1 MLWTQEMFV
10 RERAARRN
18 RIWLGISTWLLALA
32 AACSN
37 QGTMQNALTPGSP
50 GPTAPGPAAGT
61 GSLPSVAAGSGGQVA
76 TGSAGVSAVAST
88 AGSGAA
94 GSTSA
99 AGSSAGVGASGAG
112 GASGAS
118 GALAMTSAG
127 ASGGA
132 GTAGASGTGAAGAGE
147 NSLSE
152 CQKALKPKCQMWEK
166 AGCSSYL
173 TGDVGTLVKATEFA
187 FGPYGASM
195 EYNVGKGFEVPKNPS
210 EDNCAAVASSF
221 GEPADVTKITADL
234 KDSDLTLYT
243 VYRPACMNEG
253 EKYPVITWGNG
264 TCGQS
269 ESYGPLLR
277 YVASYGYVVFSSNSR
292 YTGGNGAM
300 TKALDFAAAAN
311 KDSTSVY
318 YNRLDMTKIGAMGHS
333 QGGMATVT
341 AANDARV
348 SSVIIWNAATSA
360 SKPFLSVSGDTD
372 ITGFTPASMAR
383 DINASAQP
391 SAWLYYHKVPKT
403 GSVSGHLTL
412 MIQPER
418 VVEPARAW
426 WDYMLKGDTKA
437 RDYFIGTSCGLCGKK
452 DDFEFGEKGL
462 K

>member
-1 MLWTQEMFV
+1 MARIQEMFA
-10 RERAARRN
+10 RERATRRN
-18 RIWLGISTWLLALA
+18 RWLGSSTWLLALA

-37 QGTMQNALTPGSP
+37 QGSMLNALTAGSS
-50 GPTAPGPAAGT
+50 GPTPPTIAAGS
-61 GSLPSVAAGSGGQVA
+61 GNLPSSSAGSGGQVA
-76 TGSAGVSAVAST
+76 TGSAGVSAVAGN
-88 AGSGAA
+88 AGTGAA
-94 GSTSA
+94 GSTNA
-99 AGSSAGVGASGAG
+99 AGSSAGGGAS

-132 GTAGASGTGAAGAGE
+132 GTAGASGTGAAGTGE

-173 TGDVGTLVKATEFA
+173 TGDVGTLVKGAEFA
-187 FGPYGASM
+187 FGPYGSIM

-210 EDNCAAVASSF
+210 EDGCAAVASSF
-221 GEPADVTKITADL
+221 GEPADVTAVTADL

-277 YVASYGYVVFSSNSR
+277 YVASYGYVVFASNSR

-437 RDYFIGTSCGLCGKK
+437 RDYFIGTNCGLCGKK
-452 DDFEFGEKGL
+452 DEYEFGQKGL

>member
-1 MLWTQEMFV
+1 
-10 RERAARRN
+10 
-18 RIWLGISTWLLALA
+18 
-32 AACSN
+32 
-37 QGTMQNALTPGSP
+37 
-50 GPTAPGPAAGT
+50 
-61 GSLPSVAAGSGGQVA
+61 
-76 TGSAGVSAVAST
+76 
-88 AGSGAA
+88 
-94 GSTSA
+94 
-99 AGSSAGVGASGAG
+99 
-112 GASGAS
+112 
-118 GALAMTSAG
+118 
-127 ASGGA
+127 
-132 GTAGASGTGAAGAGE
+132 
-147 NSLSE
+147 
-152 CQKALKPKCQMWEK
+152 
-166 AGCSSYL
+166 
-173 TGDVGTLVKATEFA
+173 
-187 FGPYGASM
+187 
-195 EYNVGKGFEVPKNPS
+195 
-210 EDNCAAVASSF
+210 
-221 GEPADVTKITADL
+221 
-234 KDSDLTLYT
+234 
-243 VYRPACMNEG
+243 MNEG

-269 ESYGPLLR
+269 ESYGALLR

-292 YTGGNGAM
+292 YTGANGAM

-341 AANDARV
+341 AASDARI
-348 SSVIIWNAATSA
+348 SSLIIWNAATSA
-360 SKPFLSVSGDTD
+360 SKPFLSVSGDND

-452 DDFEFGEKGL
+452 DDYEFGEKGL